1 MKGGDVCAD
10 TMSIVVDG
18 SITTEKACNAVGAT
32 VSVWSE
38 DSQSMIKV
46 DVAAPVTKVTDTE
59 YTFTATIDLDN
70 LQDSFLVKGFAFDG
84 SDTADVSSMKTAL

>member
-10 TMSIVVDG
+10 TFSIVADG

-38 DSQSMIKV
+38 DSQSVIKRE
-46 DVAAPVTKVTDTE
+46 VAATVTKVTDTE
-59 YTFTATIDLDN
+59 YTFTTTIELDN
-70 LQDSFLVKGFAFDG
+70 LQDTYGIKGYAFDG
-84 SDTADVSSMKTAL
+84 SDTADVSSMKTAM